1 MKILASGACLIRAM
15 MLNFTGRANPTQ
27 VGLARLITDEV
38 SFAYITDVYVL
49 PSHQGKGLGK
59 WLMECVN
66 EELSKWPELRRSL
79 LMSNHEGC
87 KFYASVMRMEPF
99 EQGKGGY
106 SLLNRKWGGSGI
118 DA

>member
-1 MKILASGACLIRAM
+1 M
-15 MLNFTGRANPTQ
+15 NPKQ

-38 SFAYITDVYVL
+38 SFVYMTDVYVAKA
-49 PSHQGKGLGK
+49 HQGKGLGK

-79 LMSNHEGC
+79 LMSNAEGAE
-87 KFYASVMRMEPF
+87 FYRQVMGMTPF
-99 EQGKGGY
+99 KQGKGGFQ
-106 SLLNRKWGGSGI
+106 LLNKKWAGSGI